1 MADFSLEEISV
12 FLPKYLSP
20 DEQHGLF
27 DEIKRLPND
36 IAFYDRRRDLD
47 DDLLQGDG
55 WRGLVAINF
64 DSLERKSLSGVIV
77 SNSCDVDIKNK
88 RDISPNVL
96 FAPIIRLSD
105 FGALL
110 KASGKTAYQIT
121 ERLDTIRSQRITSIF
136 YLPKCDGVIDE
147 SLILLDDI
155 HRHPLRNFVKVDRA
169 KVFTLTQTAFYLF
182 LIKLSV
188 HFHRVN
194 EGVHRYIP

>member
-1 MADFSLEEISV
+1 MADFSLEEIAV

-20 DEQHGLF
+20 REQAGLF
-27 DEIKRLPND
+27 DEIKRLPNA
-36 IAFYDRRRDLD
+36 IAFYDRRRDLEA
-47 DDLLQGDG
+47 DLLQGDG

-64 DSLERKSLSGVIV
+64 DSLERKSLSGVII
-77 SNSCDVDIKNK
+77 SNSCDIDIANK

-105 FGALL
+105 FCALL
-110 KASGKTAYQIT
+110 ERSGKSAEEIAA
-121 ERLDTIRSQRITSIF
+121 RLDVIRSQRITSIF
-136 YLPKCDGVIDE
+136 YLPKYDGVIDE

-155 HRHPLRNFVKVDRA
+155 HRHPLRDFVKVDRA